1 MDRIRGPLYS
11 GPIFPIDPRTRQRGA
26 PRRIKGRV
34 VGVRPG
40 RSGEV
45 GATQIITIKLD
56 EPYPEV
62 QRLLHMDVEILIQ
75 GRS

>member
-11 GPIFPIDPRTRQRGA
+11 GPIFPLEPHPRPSRPPQRLRG
-26 PRRIKGRV
+26 RI

-45 GATQIITIKLD
+45 GKTQIVTIKLA
-56 EPYPEV
+56 EPCADAN
-62 QRLLHMDVEILIQ
+62 RLLAAEVELLVYPA
-75 GRS
+75 